1 MFFTTVSIIIAVSVI
16 RWVYCN
22 RPRQVS
28 EPNTD
33 IMNFENNPHQDNL
46 SVFSIGS
53 DEEEEF
59 VNELDIDFTSV
70 SEKNSSHGV
79 YATIIQNAIKA
90 KLEN

>member
-22 RPRQVS
+22 QPRQVS
-28 EPNTD
+28 EPDTD
-33 IMNFENNPHQDNL
+33 TIVFENDSHQDNL

-53 DEEEEF
+53 DEEDEF
-59 VNELDIDFTSV
+59 VNELDIDFTTV
-70 SEKNSSHGV
+70 SEKNAINSL
-79 YATIIQNAIKA
+79 YATIIQNAIKT